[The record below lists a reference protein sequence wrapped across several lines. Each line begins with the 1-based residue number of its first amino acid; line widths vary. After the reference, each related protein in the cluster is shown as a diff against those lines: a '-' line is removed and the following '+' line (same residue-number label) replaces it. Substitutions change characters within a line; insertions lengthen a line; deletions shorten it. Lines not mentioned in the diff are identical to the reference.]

1 MKAFSAFLDM
11 KKCKDWDHE
20 ISSWKHLTMLR
31 PVSPVSLERRVPHS
45 PPWTPL
51 SGCWRSAAAAAQGS
65 VSAEAD
71 GKCTS
76 GCCSVAG
83 NALAVPICSWEAS
96 HVTHDMRPSLKH
108 EQWLQAS
115 CSEELRALNAAT
127 KKRNTWDQMEVLAIP
142 GHASL
147 LPLSIGSLEQRE
159 IVLTQEII
167 LTLFGYW
174 LFFLSFFNEV

>member
-1 MKAFSAFLDM
+1 M
-11 KKCKDWDHE
+11 
-20 ISSWKHLTMLR
+20 
-31 PVSPVSLERRVPHS
+31 PHS
-45 PPWTPL
+45 PPCIPL
-51 SGCWRSAAAAAQGS
+51 RGYWRLAAAAAQGS

-71 GKCTS
+71 GKCTC
-76 GCCSVAG
+76 GCCLVTG
-83 NALAVPICSWEAS
+83 NALAAPICSWEAS
-96 HVTHDMRPSLKH
+96 HVTHDMRPSLKY

-127 KKRNTWDQMEVLAIP
+127 KKRNTWDQTKVLDLP

-147 LPLSIGSLEQRE
+147 LPLSIDSLEQRE

-174 LFFLSFFNEV
+174 LFFLFLMKYSWFTILCWLLLYSNVIHLYILFFYSFPLWFLTGYYV